1 MGDKET
7 PASKGSASS
16 LPAGRQAAG
25 GHKYDATSIKV
36 LGGIEAVR
44 KRPAMY
50 IGSTGEMGLH
60 HLVWEVVDNSVDEAM
75 AGYCDEINVTVHDD
89 NSVTVID
96 NGRGIP
102 VDMHATEKKP
112 AAEVVM
118 TVLHAGGKFD
128 SESYKVSGGL
138 HGVGVSVVNAL
149 SDWLDLE
156 IWREGEVWEQS
167 YEKGVPTTKLK
178 SSGKTKKT
186 GTKITFHADES
197 IFTTINYSFDTLSQR
212 LRELA
217 FLNKGLKITLEDER
231 SNKNTEFRFTG
242 GISEFVKHLNRGKGT
257 LHDSPIYMEGKR
269 EQVDIEIALQYND
282 SYAENIFAFANTIN
296 TVDGGTHLA
305 GFRSALTRTINYYA
319 SSAGML
325 KEQKDE
331 VSITGDDVR
340 EGLVAV
346 VSVKLPQPQFEGQT
360 KGKLNS
366 DIKGL
371 VESLV
376 NERLGEY
383 FDKHSSI
390 ARKIIGKTIDAARAR
405 EAARKAREL
414 TRRKSALD
422 SSGLPG
428 KLADCQERDPARC
441 ELFIVEG
448 ESAGGSAKGGR
459 DRRYQAILPL
469 KGKILNVEKARY
481 DKMLGHEEI
490 RAIITAL
497 GTGIGK
503 DDFDAAKLRYH
514 KVILMTDADV
524 DGSHIRTLLLTFFF
538 RHMRALIEK
547 EHIYIAQ
554 PPLYRVKRG
563 KMDRYIRD
571 EREFSRELMKR
582 ATEEHVVKGKDG
594 KSLEGGAL
602 TQFLLNIQEYNQ
614 VAAKLARRL
623 REPALVELLAE
634 SDLEKKA
641 DFADKK
647 KLQELAKAIEK
658 SKLNLEAK
666 LEFDEEHSLHE
677 LLLKNSGE
685 RRVNWAL
692 AASPDYKRLR
702 ALHQAIEENNKPPF
716 AIVHNGDKTTKESAA
731 LLLDYVLEDAKKE
744 FTITRFKGLGE
755 MNPEQLWATT
765 MNAETR
771 TLLKVRLEDAV
782 AAEDIFS
789 TLMGENVEQ
798 RRKFIED
805 NALDVVN
812 LDI

>member
-1 MGDKET
+1 MAEKET
-7 PASKGSASS
+7 PSSK
-16 LPAGRQAAG
+16 PTG

-36 LGGIEAVR
+36 LGGLEAVR

-60 HLVWEVVDNSVDEAM
+60 HLVWEVADNSVDEAM

-128 SESYKVSGGL
+128 SDTYKVSGGL

-167 YEKGVPTTKLK
+167 YEKGIPTSKLK
-178 SSGKTKKT
+178 ASGKTRKT
-186 GTKITFHADES
+186 GTKITFHADPS
-197 IFTTINYSFDTLSQR
+197 IFTTLNYSYDTLSQR

-231 SNKNTEFRFTG
+231 SNKKTEFRFTG
-242 GISEFVKHLNRGKGT
+242 GIAEFVKHLNRGKGV

-269 EQVDIEIALQYND
+269 EQVDMEIAVQYND

-296 TVDGGTHLA
+296 TVDGGTHLS
-305 GFRSALTRTINYYA
+305 GFRSSLTRTINYYA
-319 SSAGML
+319 NSFGML

-331 VSITGDDVR
+331 VTINGDDVR

-376 NERLGEY
+376 NEKLGEY

-390 ARKIIGKTIDAARAR
+390 ARKIIGKCIDAARAR

-503 DDFDAAKLRYH
+503 DDFDAGKLRYH

-563 KMDRYIRD
+563 KMDRYIRA
-571 EREFSRELMKR
+571 EREFSR
-582 ATEEHVVKGKDG
+582 D
-594 KSLEGGAL
+594 
-602 TQFLLNIQEYNQ
+602 Q
-614 VAAKLARRL
+614 
-623 REPALVELLAE
+623 
-634 SDLEKKA
+634 
-641 DFADKK
+641 
-647 KLQELAKAIEK
+647 
-658 SKLNLEAK
+658 
-666 LEFDEEHSLHE
+666 
-677 LLLKNSGE
+677 
-685 RRVNWAL
+685 
-692 AASPDYKRLR
+692 
-702 ALHQAIEENNKPPF
+702 
-716 AIVHNGDKTTKESAA
+716 
-731 LLLDYVLEDAKKE
+731 
-744 FTITRFKGLGE
+744 
-755 MNPEQLWATT
+755 
-765 MNAETR
+765 
-771 TLLKVRLEDAV
+771 
-782 AAEDIFS
+782 
-789 TLMGENVEQ
+789 
-798 RRKFIED
+798 
-805 NALDVVN
+805 
-812 LDI
+812 